1 MKKLSMNELSVIS
14 SVIREKIDGI
24 KYEKIKGKLEKDVDF
39 KKLEKIKKE
48 VDELNKK
55 VKEKNNLSN
64 EINLKIRNKYDI
76 GSVYID
82 GNSEIKVMFN
92 NNNYSKINNEII
104 LMNMSREFNIDEM
117 INKIVEKLS

>member
-64 EINLKIRNKYDI
+64 EINLKRRNKYDI

-82 GNSEIKVMFN
+82 GNGEIKVMFN

>member
-1 MKKLSMNELSVIS
+1 MKKLSMNELNVVS
-14 SVIREKIDGI
+14 SVIREKINEI

-48 VDELNKK
+48 IDDLSKK
-55 VKEKNNLSN
+55 IKEKNNLSN

-82 GNSEIKVMFN
+82 GNGEIKVMFN

>member
-1 MKKLSMNELSVIS
+1 MKKLSMNEMNVVS
-14 SVIREKIDGI
+14 SVIREKINEI

-48 VDELNKK
+48 IDDLNKK
-55 VKEKNNLSN
+55 IKEKNNLSN

-82 GNSEIKVMFN
+82 NNNEVKVMFN
-92 NNNYSKINNEII
+92 NNNYNKINNEII

>member
-82 GNSEIKVMFN
+82 GNGEIKVMFN

-117 INKIVEKLS
+117 INKLVEKLS

>member
-82 GNSEIKVMFN
+82 GNGEIKVMFN

>member
-1 MKKLSMNELSVIS
+1 MKKLSMNEMNVVS
-14 SVIREKIDGI
+14 SVIREKINEI
-24 KYEKIKGKLEKDVDF
+24 KYEKIKCKLEKDVDF

-48 VDELNKK
+48 IDDLNKK
-55 VKEKNNLSN
+55 IKEKNNLSN

-82 GNSEIKVMFN
+82 NNNEVKVMFN
-92 NNNYSKINNEII
+92 NNNYNKINNEII

-117 INKIVEKLS
+117 INKLVEKLS